1 MRTTEYLED
10 FYSSHDE
17 DARLTDFRLGQVEYL
32 TTRKYLDALLFPA
45 CKIAE
50 IGAGTGRYSVT
61 LAQEGYDVTA
71 VELLKINLDVMKGK
85 LNGNENIQIYQGN
98 ALKLG
103 MLNDNVFDV
112 TLVLGPLYHLY
123 TEKQQLKAL
132 QEAVRITKPGGHL
145 LVSYCMNEATVIQYI
160 FGKDMYAPLII
171 RDMITEDWHC
181 LSEPEDI
188 FQLMRTEDIEKLN
201 AQLPVE
207 RVKLVATDGASGYI
221 KNQLQ
226 WFDDTKFRLWLN
238 YHFMTCERQD
248 LIGASNHTLDILRKK

>member
-1 MRTTEYLED
+1 M
-10 FYSSHDE
+10 
-17 DARLTDFRLGQVEYL
+17 
-32 TTRKYLDALLFPA
+32 
-45 CKIAE
+45 
-50 IGAGTGRYSVT
+50 
-61 LAQEGYDVTA
+61 
-71 VELLKINLDVMKGK
+71 
-85 LNGNENIQIYQGN
+85 
-98 ALKLG
+98 
-103 MLNDNVFDV
+103 
-112 TLVLGPLYHLY
+112 
-123 TEKQQLKAL
+123 